1 MRSKFSKFYPLLSQ
15 ISQFK
20 QTFLKLLSLLRVFI
34 KFANLFFA
42 NDLSLKSPLDN
53 IPPDLF
59 DAINKQAFQVSPL
72 DSLINILRLLFFD
85 MPFQPLISDFDVFY
99 GLGVVGLQGLDVG
112 QDFIFHIFFLHFRI
126 QDQVYEFLEFNVFC
140 WHVPITRD
148 FVQD

>member
-85 MPFQPLISDFDVFY
+85 VSFQPLISDFDVFY

-112 QDFIFHIFFLHFRI
+112 
-126 QDQVYEFLEFNVFC
+126 
-140 WHVPITRD
+140 
-148 FVQD
+148 

>member
-85 MPFQPLISDFDVFY
+85 VSFQPLISDFDVFY

-112 QDFIFHIFFLHFRI
+112 QDFIFHIIFLHFRI
-126 QDQVYEFLEFNVFC
+126 QDQVYEFLKFNVFC
-140 WHVPITRD
+140 WHVPIPRD